1 MRHILWT
8 IAAALMLANPA
19 FAQASLGTWNILN
32 LRYNLS
38 ERWSLFAE
46 PQLRS
51 LRFYDHFHYYEFKGG
66 LQYTLDKNFSV
77 GFGIGNYHTYQEG
90 GDFVTP
96 KLNDELRTWAQV
108 QMRQYLRRL
117 KFEHRY
123 RAEQRWTSSGF
134 RHRFRYRLLMAIPI
148 GRESVDAG
156 AYYLA
161 FANEI
166 FCTNKA
172 PFFERNRFFVGAGKR
187 LNEILALQSGW
198 LYQFDYRLTDE
209 IGRHFFQISFLFDFE
224 SARRKKEFVPNTVN

>member
-1 MRHILWT
+1 MRYTFWIV
-8 IAAALMLANPA
+8 AAALMLAGSA
-19 FAQASLGTWNILN
+19 LAQSPLGTWNIFN
-32 LRYNLS
+32 VRYNLS
-38 ERWSLFAE
+38 ERLSLFAE

-66 LQYTLDKNFSV
+66 FQYTLDKNFSV
-77 GFGIGNYHTYQEG
+77 GGGIGNYHTYQEG

-123 RAEQRWTSSGF
+123 RAEQRWTSNGF

-148 GRESVDAG
+148 DRESVDAG

-166 FCTNKA
+166 FCTDKA
-172 PFFERNRFFVGAGKR
+172 PFFERNRFFVGVGKR
-187 LNEILALQSGW
+187 FNEMLAVQGGW
-198 LYQFDYRLTDE
+198 IHQYDYRLTDE
-209 IGRHFFQISFLFDFE
+209 IGRQFFQISFLLE
-224 SARRKKEFVPNTVN
+224 LENARRKKEFIPNTIN